1 MPLFTGVG
9 DRIRARL
16 IALGYQQPNGNPD
29 VRKFCRERDY
39 DDTLFYFWLRDLNTP
54 MKERARLC
62 GDLGISESEL
72 LFGAVPKAPP
82 ASGRPR
88 KRKLKKLLWL
98 ALTLGAVAGPSP
110 SAAAQAQTL
119 PLDEEPYL
127 VRLLGSWRRFRNQ
140 AGHVEHGMA
149 FAS

>member
-1 MPLFTGVG
+1 MPLFPNVG
-9 DRIRARL
+9 KRIERELLR
-16 IALGYQQPNGNPD
+16 LGYRQPNGKPD
-29 VRKFCRERDY
+29 VRRFCREKGY

-72 LFGAVPKAPP
+72 LFGAVPKALP

-88 KRKLKKLLWL
+88 KGKLKKLLWL

-110 SAAAQAQTL
+110 STAAQPQTL
-119 PLDEEPYL
+119 PLDEASYI
-127 VRLLGSWRRFRNQ
+127 VRLIGSQRDR
-140 AGHVEHGMA
+140 
-149 FAS
+149 